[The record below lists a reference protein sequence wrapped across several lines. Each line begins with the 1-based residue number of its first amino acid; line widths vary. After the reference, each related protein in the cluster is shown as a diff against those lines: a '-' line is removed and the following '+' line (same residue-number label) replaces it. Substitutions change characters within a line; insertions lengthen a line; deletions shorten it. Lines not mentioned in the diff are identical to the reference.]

1 MLMGLVPGTQLRR
14 RFIGAF
20 LCVCVIVWM
29 VVPTTSH
36 IPKFLDAG
44 QEQLQMFE
52 AHGHSHGMADEM
64 AHGMDLDLLWDMHG
78 HQHDVADHD
87 HNSAV
92 LLKRGTGPEHGFQGA
107 TWRLTVADASSVGV
121 NPPDRPPIQ

>member
-1 MLMGLVPGTQLRR
+1 MGLVPGTQLRR

-29 VVPTTSH
+29 VVPTASH

-52 AHGHSHGMADEM
+52 EHGHL
-64 AHGMDLDLLWDMHG
+64 HGMDLDILWAMHG

-92 LLKRGTGPEHGFQGA
+92 LLKRGTGSEHGFQRA
-107 TWRLTVADASSVGV
+107 TWRLTVADASSVAV

>member
-1 MLMGLVPGTQLRR
+1 MGLVPGTQLRR

-36 IPKFLDAG
+36 IPRFLEVG

-52 AHGHSHGMADEM
+52 EHGHSHEM
-64 AHGMDLDLLWDMHG
+64 AHEIDLDLLWALHG

-92 LLKRGTGPEHGFQGA
+92 LLKQGTGPEHGFQRA
-107 TWRLTVADASSVGV
+107 TWRLSVADASSVAV
-121 NPPDRPPIQ
+121 SPPDRPPIL